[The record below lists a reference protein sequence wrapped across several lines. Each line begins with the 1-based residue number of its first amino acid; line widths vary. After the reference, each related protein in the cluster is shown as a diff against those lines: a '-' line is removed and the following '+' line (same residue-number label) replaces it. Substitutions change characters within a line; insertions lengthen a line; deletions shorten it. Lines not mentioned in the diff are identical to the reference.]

1 MGNASAG
8 GLSRPIEP
16 FWGIV
21 GRSDISFLPSRFIL
35 EYTCLI
41 GCQVAGFIKFTGPY
55 YLVTIKTRI
64 PVAMIGG
71 HYIYHSEETQLTPI
85 TGKVAKNQQ
94 VEEAKLI
101 AAFKSVDLS
110 KNFYFR

>member
-1 MGNASAG
+1 VCE
-8 GLSRPIEP
+8 L
-16 FWGIV
+16 
-21 GRSDISFLPSRFIL
+21 
-35 EYTCLI
+35 
-41 GCQVAGFIKFTGPY
+41 AGFIKFTGPY

-94 VEEAKLI
+94 VEEARLI